1 MPEVSL
7 TFLIVAAAAALLVG
21 FGAAFL
27 IQNSKLAPMKAEL
40 DLAKREREAAVNA
53 EKAASQK
60 CDALADSL
68 VKAREEIAEKNSDIK
83 NLAAQAYS
91 LKEENAA
98 LNNDKD
104 NLNRLLTVARAEKA
118 AAEENNRHLEKWI
131 EQSKDEMKNSF
142 ASLSKDIAENNS
154 KVFLESANDKL
165 GDFAKTL
172 GENLKGNNEAVS
184 GIVKPVGDDL
194 KVLHEK
200 VAGLSEKV
208 EGLGKQSGELKNAT
222 DMLSSTLKNNAQR
235 GRWGEEQL
243 RKVAELSG
251 MVEHIDFDEQSVN
264 NDGARPDMVVHLTG
278 GRNIPVDSKAPMNS
292 YLLYLDDTD
301 EQARQKHL
309 AEHVKALKNH
319 IDALYKKAYWK
330 SEDRSA
336 EMVAMVVPYESGLSA
351 AFTADREIFSYAM
364 EKNVL
369 LLSPMTFYAFLKSVS
384 VGWQENAMSKNAK
397 EIALLSKELI
407 DRFDKFFSY
416 MDGIGVSLDKA
427 RAQYDGAMSSYN
439 RRLAVTFNR
448 FKALS
453 SGMEGGEAPLLPE
466 ESE

>member
-7 TFLIVAAAAALLVG
+7 TFLIIAAAAALLVG

-60 CDALADSL
+60 CEALADSL

-142 ASLSKDIAENNS
+142 ASLSKDITENNS
-154 KVFLESANDKL
+154 KVFLDSANDKL
-165 GDFAKTL
+165 GDFAKTMD
-172 GENLKGNNEAVS
+172 EKLKGNNEAVS
-184 GIVKPVGDDL
+184 GAVKPVGSEL
-194 KVLHEK
+194 KELHEK
-200 VAGLSEKV
+200 LAGLSEKV

-222 DMLSSTLKNNAQR
+222 DLLSSTLRSNNQR

-251 MVEHIDFDEQSVN
+251 MVEHIDFEEQSVN
-264 NDGARPDMVVHLTG
+264 DEGKRPDMVVHLTG
-278 GRNIPVDSKAPMNS
+278 GRSIPVDSKAPMNAYLS
-292 YLLYLDDTD
+292 YLDETD
-301 EQARQKHL
+301 EHARQKYL
-309 AEHVKALKNH
+309 SDHVKSLKSH
-319 IDALYKKAYWK
+319 IDALNRKEYWK
-330 SEDRSA
+330 SEKRSA

-351 AFTADREIFSYAM
+351 AFAADREIFSYAM
-364 EKNVL
+364 QKNVL

-397 EIALLSKELI
+397 EIAGLGKELI
-407 DRFDKFFSY
+407 DRFEKFLSHI
-416 MDGIGVSLDKA
+416 DNVGKALDKA
-427 RAQYDGAMSSYN
+427 RDSYDDAMGSYS
-439 RRLAVTFNR
+439 RRLSKTFER
-448 FKALS
+448 FKLMS
-453 SGMEGGEAPLLPE
+453 NGMESETPLLE
-466 ESE
+466 QGKNE